1 MARRLR
7 DSEKKQTH
15 KLEGISWGINLSQYD
30 SIRGT
35 CVYKLFYGKK
45 FIIHKGKTLS
55 GSLFILEK
63 NYKYFVAY
71 NHQSNDK
78 DVDYYYKFYDYIRK
92 HEGLEFKIEVLGS
105 DLTASD
111 SLTLEHRELE
121 LNFTNKHLMNNNTKP
136 YIPKYKEATDSYG
149 WITKDEL
156 EKYYQTVTY

>member
-7 DSEKKQTH
+7 DNEKKQTH

-30 SIRGT
+30 SVRGT

-92 HEGLEFKIEVLGS
+92 HEGLEFKIEPS
-105 DLTASD
+105 EISS
-111 SLTLEHRELE
+111 SL
-121 LNFTNKHLMNNNTKP
+121 N
-136 YIPKYKEATDSYG
+136 KYKTLPGRMNILSGRHKTFES
-149 WITKDEL
+149 WCFL
-156 EKYYQTVTY
+156 VHP